1 MEVTVPLF
9 SPLEDSERNK
19 RILAGNTGRKD
30 RMPGYRVKR
39 RDDGRTGV
47 IVAAAGDGVSVATQY
62 TVRWDDGETE
72 PSVDPNLLDDAIE

>member
-1 MEVTVPLF
+1 MPLF
-9 SPLEDSERNK
+9 TPQEDPERHRK
-19 RILAGNTGRKD
+19 ILAGNAGRKD

-47 IVAAAGDGVSVATQY
+47 IAAVGGDGLSTATYY

-72 PSVDPNLLDDAIE
+72 AFVDPNLLDDAIE